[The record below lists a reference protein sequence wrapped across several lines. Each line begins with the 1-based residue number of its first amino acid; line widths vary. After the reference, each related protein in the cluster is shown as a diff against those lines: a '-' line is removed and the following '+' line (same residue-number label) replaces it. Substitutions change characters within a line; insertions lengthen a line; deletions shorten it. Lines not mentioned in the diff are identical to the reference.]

1 MKITVIISIYKRLDN
16 LEVILMGLERQS
28 FKDFEVIV
36 SEDNDAEVTK
46 AFIENYR
53 KNSSLSIKH
62 VFQEDLGFRKNRAL
76 NQSLRLSE
84 GEIIAF
90 LDGDCVPHKHFLKEY
105 TNNVHEKVACFGRR
119 VFLNQDYSK
128 KFLQE
133 KDLNMLKLT
142 RLAFHVE
149 EGFKYGFYLP
159 YDWINTSDR
168 AGIYGCNWAILKKHL
183 VEINGFDEDYVIA
196 GVGEDSD
203 VEWRLEKIGVKLQ
216 STRNKS
222 LVYHLYHNPNYSDA
236 DIEHNHKIYWKKVAE
251 NKFYCLNGLVK
262 IDN

>member
-1 MKITVIISIYKRLDN
+1 MKVSVIISIYKRLDN
-16 LEVILMGLERQS
+16 LELILMGLERQS
-28 FKDFEVIV
+28 FTDFEVIV
-36 SEDNDAEVTK
+36 SEDNDALETK
-46 AFIENYR
+46 TFLENYR
-53 KNSSLSIKH
+53 KNSSFKIKH
-62 VFQEDLGFRKNRAL
+62 VFQEDLGFRKNKAL

-105 TNNVHEKVACFGRR
+105 VHNVKEKTACFGRR
-119 VFLNQDYSK
+119 VFLDKDYSQR
-128 KFLQE
+128 FLQE
-133 KDLNMLKLT
+133 KDFKLLTLT

-159 YDWINTSDR
+159 YDWINTLDR

-183 VEINGFDEDYVIA
+183 LEINGFDEDYVIA

-236 DIEHNHKIYWKKVAE
+236 DIEHNHKIYWQKVAE
-251 NKFYCLNGLVK
+251 NNFYCLNGLTKVEK
-262 IDN
+262 